1 MAALFAA
8 AGLGLVLLAAFHRGP
23 HMQLLALAGTGLVA
37 GGVLCL
43 ARRTIA
49 GLAFLA
55 MGLACALAAG
65 VAGESNRR
73 DLAAPVALS
82 LVGLW
87 LIWSQRL
94 RKFDA
99 PDTPTAP
106 QDPADGP

>member
-1 MAALFAA
+1 M
-8 AGLGLVLLAAFHRGP
+8 
-23 HMQLLALAGTGLVA
+23 ALAGTALVA

-43 ARRTIA
+43 ARRTIT

-55 MGLACALAAG
+55 MGLACAVAAG
-65 VAGESNRR
+65 VAGETSRR

-87 LIWSQRL
+87 LIWSQRP
-94 RKFDA
+94 RKLDA
-99 PDTPTAP
+99 PDAPTAP